1 MSLKDCFRDRNQAH
15 PVMNEE
21 VRKAIVDIWDA
32 WGVDGLAALE
42 YYQPML
48 DNATYDIVKK
58 EFEEGG

>member
-1 MSLKDCFRDRNQAH
+1 MSLKELFRDRNQAH
-15 PVMNEE
+15 PALNGE
-21 VRKAIVDIWDA
+21 VKKAIVDIWDT